1 MKINEVIVEAVSD
14 ELTKAIGGAAGQKG
28 SSWAVKSE
36 PTPGERVK
44 VGAVVKLEPGRVGGL
59 LSKIPGL
66 SSMVQKGGT
75 WKKTNDGWID
85 DQGELADAQ
94 LATALDKKAVDD
106 LKKPT
111 KPTAPVSAPATRGF
125 PGGLWPLPPD
135 FQIKNLN
142 VDDPIISYKGRDH
155 GLNDQGQWA
164 RLGSSAGA
172 TIQPA
177 LSRMLDRIAFGRV
190 MSESK

>member
-1 MKINEVIVEAVSD
+1 MKINEVVEAIGDEIAGAVS
-14 ELTKAIGGAAGQKG
+14 GAAGQKG
-28 SSWAVKSE
+28 SSWAVKAS
-36 PTPGERVK
+36 PKPGERAK
-44 VGAVVKLEPGRVGGL
+44 IGSVVKLQPGAIGGL

-75 WKKTNDGWID
+75 WKKTNDGWVD
-85 DQGELADAQ
+85 DQGELATPQ
-94 LATALDKKAVDD
+94 LSTALDQKAVSD
-106 LKKPT
+106 LKKQAQPT
-111 KPTAPVSAPATRGF
+111 PVSAPATRGF

-135 FQIKNLN
+135 FEIKNLS

-177 LSRMLDRIAFGRV
+177 LSRMLDRIAFGQV